1 MYPCS
6 ACCFRNI
13 VHFSSIVFVPREGNY
28 RGLHYLFAHF
38 CFILRNYL
46 GKHCQLYPSSL
57 LPPVN
62 NNIYSFV
69 MYDIPLLA
77 FIFLSRA
84 SSRII
89 LDGKHI
95 IRSNNTSKASNHQ
108 HKTVLEIRRKIAD
121 GNDDYLPHNRVYGI
135 VKAKEIGET
144 SCHSYSCKWGQ
155 VERDL
160 QVNLK

>member
-1 MYPCS
+1 
-6 ACCFRNI
+6 
-13 VHFSSIVFVPREGNY
+13 
-28 RGLHYLFAHF
+28 
-38 CFILRNYL
+38 
-46 GKHCQLYPSSL
+46 
-57 LPPVN
+57 
-62 NNIYSFV
+62 

-108 HKTVLEIRRKIAD
+108 HKTVLDIRRKIAD
-121 GNDDYLPHNRVYGI
+121 GNDDYLPHNRVYGL

-144 SCHSYSCKWGQ
+144 SCHSYSCKWGSGRKGSTGKPQIVFRHFMTTTPQ
-155 VERDL
+155 VL
-160 QVNLK
+160 